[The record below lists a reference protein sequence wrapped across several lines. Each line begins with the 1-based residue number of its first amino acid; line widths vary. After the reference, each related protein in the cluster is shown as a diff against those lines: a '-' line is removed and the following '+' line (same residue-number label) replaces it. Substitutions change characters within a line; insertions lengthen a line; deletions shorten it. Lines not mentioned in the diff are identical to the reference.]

1 MASHL
6 ASEPEAGKLTQSTI
20 QGHRP
25 GVRNLWDP
33 VIHAVM
39 TVDVPRCEL

>member
-1 MASHL
+1 MASHWHQ
-6 ASEPEAGKLTQSTI
+6 SQKPGKLTQSTI